1 MTRDL
6 VQESVAILECG
17 EICDIDTEPTAPGPF
32 VLVRRKQL
40 SCQNAM
46 FRMLSSCPAI
56 DWPPPNDPPDELLD
70 AYTMGGKVELLKYRD
85 TALAQRYSGKKA
97 MTPTWT
103 EDYIKTPM
111 VDAKSNKSI
120 AVCEN
125 YMDKYL
131 NSTVPIS
138 RAKSAS

>member
-6 VQESVAILECG
+6 VQEGVAILECG
-17 EICDIDTEPTAPGPF
+17 EICDIDTEPTAPGSF
-32 VLVRRKQL
+32 VPVLRKQL
-40 SCQNAM
+40 SCQNVM

-103 EDYIKTPM
+103 EDYIKTLCCFCFWATFCSHAYC
-111 VDAKSNKSI
+111 VFF
-120 AVCEN
+120 VE
-125 YMDKYL
+125 YTLELRDKY
-131 NSTVPIS
+131 IS
-138 RAKSAS
+138 I